1 MRLEL
6 IASNALNQNR
16 TLPAERVARIAR
28 RFFLA
33 FCAYTNAWHPEDECV
48 TLENGR
54 TCHESQAVA
63 YGGEYYSYCSTESC
77 PECHDRFPEY
87 QGHRVRVNRRNSFWC
102 TPCYENESFCCEN
115 CNETV
120 SNEYRADYEDAALC
134 DDCAAETVQ
143 CIPAWHQATRPRL
156 PSGKEEFPFWSLE
169 LELELNSED
178 ERRDF
183 LEEVKALNISKLI
196 WEKDGSLCHAK
207 GIELIFCYY
216 ETKELLLCDLSR
228 ICQIAKSYGGLS
240 WQLKKKRDRWAGCHI
255 NRNRAGWTEKEIAR
269 LIYLIERNKSLLIRL
284 AGREC
289 DIYSPFSNPVL
300 YGAKRRLQALARGHQ
315 GKYAALNV
323 SSFGRIEWRL
333 FSGSLKP
340 RRLEA
345 YLNTVEALERLAKG
359 KALHALAKLG
369 AEVIQ
374 KQIELV
380 ETK

>member
-16 TLPAERVARIAR
+16 TLSRERVQRIVR
-28 RFFLA
+28 RFYLA

-54 TCHESQAVA
+54 TCHESRAVE
-63 YGGEYYSYCSTESC
+63 YGGEFYSYCSTESC
-77 PECHDRFPEY
+77 PECHDRFPDE
-87 QGHRVRVNRRNSFWC
+87 QGHRVRSNGRNRLWC
-102 TPCYENESFCCEN
+102 SPCYENESFYCEN
-115 CNETV
+115 CNETC
-120 SNEYRADYEDAALC
+120 SMGERSDNEDAALC
-134 DDCAAETVQ
+134 EDCAAEVSPQ
-143 CIPAWHQATRPRL
+143 IPSWHQATRPRM
-156 PSGKEEFPFWSLE
+156 PSGKDEFPFWSLE

-183 LEEVKALNISKLI
+183 LEEVKELNISKLI
-196 WEKDGSLCHAK
+196 WERDGSLCHAK

-216 ETKELLLCDLSR
+216 ETKEVLLHDLSR
-228 ICQIAKSYGGLS
+228 VCQIAKRYGGLS
-240 WQLKKKRDRWAGCHI
+240 WQLKRKRDRWAGCHI
-255 NRNRAGWTEKEIAR
+255 NRNKACWTEKEIAR
-269 LIYLIERNKSLLIRL
+269 LIYLIERNKALLIKL

-289 DIYSPFSNPVL
+289 DSYSPYSNGVL
-300 YGAKRRLQALARGHQ
+300 YGTKRRLQSLSRGYQ

-333 FSGSLKP
+333 FSGSLKT

-345 YLNTVEALERLAKG
+345 YLNTVEGLERLAKG
-359 KALHALAKLG
+359 KALHNLAKLG
-369 AEVIQ
+369 AEIIQ

>member
-16 TLPAERVARIAR
+16 TLPAERVARIVR

-54 TCHESQAVA
+54 TCHESQAVE

-77 PECHDRFPEY
+77 PECHDRFPEH
-87 QGHRVRVNRRNSFWC
+87 QGHRVRVNHRNSFWC
-102 TPCYENESFCCEN
+102 TPCYENESFYCEN
-115 CNETV
+115 CNEAV

-143 CIPAWHQATRPRL
+143 CIPSWHQATRPRM

-183 LEEVKALNISKLI
+183 LEEVKELNISKLI
-196 WEKDGSLCHAK
+196 WERDGSLCHAK
-207 GIELIFCYY
+207 GIELIFCFY

-228 ICQIAKSYGGLS
+228 VCQIAKRLGGLS
-240 WQLKKKRDRWAGCHI
+240 WQLKRKRDRWAGCHI

-359 KALHALAKLG
+359 KALHNLARLG

-374 KQIELV
+374 KQIELI